1 MNFETAECFAGLV
14 NFQSL
19 GAYFFSGFESLHF
32 WWIFVEEIVKCF
44 GGLVDFQVLTIYFWW
59 SG

>member
-1 MNFETAECFAGLV
+1 MGCFAGLV

-44 GGLVDFQVLTIYFWW
+44 GGLVDF
-59 SG
+59 